1 MYFAMMSMDVVFS
14 YEIKIY
20 ILKRGAEILKEIGPV
35 RRGAEGPL
43 AKLHLAYSLY
53 SRLWNVY
60 PLSTQD

>member
-1 MYFAMMSMDVVFS
+1 MKSMSSLNVVIS

-53 SRLWNVY
+53 SRL
-60 PLSTQD
+60 

>member
-1 MYFAMMSMDVVFS
+1 MKSMSRLNVVIS

-53 SRLWNVY
+53 SRL
-60 PLSTQD
+60 